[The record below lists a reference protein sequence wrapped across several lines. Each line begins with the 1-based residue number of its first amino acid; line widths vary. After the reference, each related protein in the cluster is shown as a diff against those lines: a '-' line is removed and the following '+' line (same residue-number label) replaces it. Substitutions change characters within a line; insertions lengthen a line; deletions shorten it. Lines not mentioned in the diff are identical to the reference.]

1 MDAETIVVEVEG
13 EQFQVEQR
21 VAFMSAVI
29 KDLKE
34 DAHGVVVVPNNKD
47 IDGKVFAKII
57 EFCKHHVDDVE
68 IVPVVEQP
76 KPEVVQQPVEEGGAT
91 PMEEDGTAV
100 VKKPLPKRKPRKHY
114 EFTSW
119 DIEFFSN
126 VEMPL
131 GGIRLLLVS
140 VFCLLCVCDSFFV
153 HYNLD

>member
-29 KDLKE
+29 QQLKE

-57 EFCKHHVDDVE
+57 EFCKYHVDDVEPKPE

-76 KPEVVQQPVEEGGAT
+76 KPEVVQQPIVEEGAI

-140 VFCLLCVCDSFFV
+140 VFVCC
-153 HYNLD
+153 